1 MDKVAL
7 ITGGA
12 RRLGAAITRRLHAD
26 GWRVVIHCQRST
38 TDADALAA
46 RLNSARA
53 ASSHVV
59 QTNLAEA
66 AAPEHLVAA
75 ASARWGRLDALVNNA
90 AVFTPAPLADVGL
103 DDWQQTLDVN
113 LRAPF
118 LLAQAAAGAL
128 AANGGAI
135 VNLTDIYAERPK
147 AGYVV
152 YCVSKAG
159 LAGLTRALARELAP
173 AVRVN
178 AVAPGAIL
186 WPEDAADAD
195 RQALLARTPLGRCG
209 EATDIADA
217 VAYLLGAR
225 YVTGQILAV
234 DGGRSLND

>member
-46 RLNSARA
+46 HLNSART
-53 ASSHVV
+53 ASSQVV
-59 QTNLAEA
+59 QMNLTDA
-66 AAPEHLVAA
+66 AAPGRLIAA

-90 AVFTPAPLADVGL
+90 AVFTPAPLADAGL

-159 LAGLTRALARELAP
+159 LTGLTRALARELAP

-186 WPEDAADAD
+186 WPEDAADTD

>member
-66 AAPEHLVAA
+66 AAPERLIAA

-90 AVFTPAPLADVGL
+90 AVFAPAPLADVGL